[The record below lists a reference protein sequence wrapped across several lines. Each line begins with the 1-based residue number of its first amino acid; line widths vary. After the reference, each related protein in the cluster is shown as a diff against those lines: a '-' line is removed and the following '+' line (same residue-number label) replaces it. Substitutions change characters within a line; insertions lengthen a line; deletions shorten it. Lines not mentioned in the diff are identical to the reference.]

1 MKSYVSSFINDTTE
15 IEKFGDLWFQIA
27 ERYIAV
33 SYQEENEKSE
43 DERKQ
48 YLAQALDIT
57 TKLLDTDRW
66 KHLLVQW
73 RHANALE
80 GLGTGKYSFDFHSN
94 FFLNK

>member
-80 GLGTGKYSFDFHSN
+80 GLGQGNTHSIFTQI
-94 FFLNK
+94 FF

>member
-1 MKSYVSSFINDTTE
+1 MSSIVNDSTE

-33 SYQEENEKSE
+33 SYQEEEEKSPE
-43 DERKQ
+43 ERKE
-48 YLAQALDIT
+48 YLTKALEIT
-57 TKLLDTDRW
+57 TKLLETDRW

-80 GLGTGKYSFDFHSN
+80 GLGSWEIDKVEIPQIFASF
-94 FFLNK
+94 